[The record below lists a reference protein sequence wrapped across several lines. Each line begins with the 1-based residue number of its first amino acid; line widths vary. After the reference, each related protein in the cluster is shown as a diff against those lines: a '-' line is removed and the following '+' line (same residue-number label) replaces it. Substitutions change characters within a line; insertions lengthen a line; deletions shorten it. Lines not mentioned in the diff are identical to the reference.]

1 MKKDNTIFLV
11 HILDSI
17 EAVESFMEGVDSK
30 EILSSSRKTKDA
42 ILHNFAIIGEA
53 VNNLEGEYMNNNPHV
68 EWDKII
74 AMRNIIIHEY
84 FGIDMNLVWDTIKED
99 LPVLKKQ
106 IKILVG
112 AISSE

>member
-1 MKKDNTIFLV
+1 MKKDNTIFLA

-17 EAVESFMEGVDSK
+17 EAIESFMEGIDSK

-42 ILHNFAIIGEA
+42 VLHNFAIIGEA
-53 VNNLEGEYMNNNPHV
+53 VGNLEDEYIKNNADV

-84 FGIDMNLVWDTIKED
+84 FGIDMNLVWDTIKGD

-106 IKILVG
+106 IKMLLNIPP
-112 AISSE
+112 ST

>member
-1 MKKDNTIFLV
+1 MK
-11 HILDSI
+11 
-17 EAVESFMEGVDSK
+17 
-30 EILSSSRKTKDA
+30 
-42 ILHNFAIIGEA
+42 
-53 VNNLEGEYMNNNPHV
+53 NNPHV